1 MKNTFTIL
9 LFTLAFVNIVSAQ
22 DWIDVSLDEKTTLSF
37 SSKPEVTNSGNK
49 KIYQL
54 VTEEYLMNSV
64 VADLSGNP
72 NFKVVPNDLGQFY
85 EGIIKGSLNAAK
97 DAKVLS
103 KKNIKTNNFQGRE
116 IIYTKDFNGIDDLQ
130 VIKQIYLVGKKV
142 IILEFWKLTE
152 NDVSTIASKF
162 FNSFKIL

>member
-1 MKNTFTIL
+1 MKNTFAV
-9 LFTLAFVNIVSAQ
+9 LFTLAFVHIVSAQ
-22 DWIDVSLDEKTTLSF
+22 DWVDVSLDKKTTLSF

-54 VTEEYLMNSV
+54 ITENYLMNTV

-72 NFKVVPNDLGQFY
+72 NFKITSNDLDQFY

-103 KKNIKTNNFQGRE
+103 KKNIKNNNFQGRQ

-130 VIKQIYLVGKKV
+130 ITKQIYLVGKKV
-142 IILEFWKLTE
+142 IIIEFWKFTE
-152 NDVSTIASKF
+152 SDVSSIASKF
-162 FNSFKIL
+162 FNSFKTL